1 MLVTEGI
8 FINKS
13 IREADFLQL
22 AKALWIASQ
31 SDSLATAFWRLP
43 YQNCIHFISDF
54 SKENEVNNFDIE
66 NFGEGFVCHPFLEDE
81 ENKKSFFIKS
91 DLHLKWESGKL
102 SDFDIEKIENLEGDY
117 FKNLLFNLENKIV
130 NEETSSI
137 LSNINDTNVF
147 SEEEKLNFIN
157 LVENGI
163 NAINEGQFQKVV
175 LSRQKKIYFPSE
187 FNPLKAFQQLCDAY
201 PHAFISLVYL
211 PNQGTWLGASPEIL
225 VSVDKNEIF
234 RTVAL
239 AGTQAYNKDIS
250 SNHAR
255 WSMKEIE
262 EQALVSR
269 YIVNCFKKIRVRE
282 YIETGPKTVVAGN
295 LMHLRT
301 DFSIDTKAF
310 NFNQLPSIMLS
321 LLHPTSAVCGV
332 PKESA
337 LEFIKNNEIHG
348 RDLYSGYLGPVN
360 IDVETHLFVNLR
372 CIKLEEVFDYDKITK
387 TGILFAGAGVTAQSD
402 PEREWIETELKYQTI
417 LNIIL

>member
-13 IREADFLQL
+13 IREVDFLKL
-22 AKALWIASQ
+22 AKALWKTSQ

-43 YQNCIHFISDF
+43 YENCIHFISDF
-54 SKENEVNNFDIE
+54 SKENEVNDFDIE
-66 NFGEGFVCHPFLEDE
+66 NFGEGFVCHPFLEDG
-81 ENKKSFFIKS
+81 NKKKSFFIKS
-91 DLHLKWESGKL
+91 DLHLKWENGKL
-102 SDFDIEKIENLEGDY
+102 NDLDIENIDESYL
-117 FKNLLFNLENKIV
+117 KNLSVNLKNEIKSISASVIPTEIV
-130 NEETSSI
+130 D
-137 LSNINDTNVF
+137 SNDYSDAEKNNFIKLVKNGISAIND
-147 SEEEKLNFIN
+147 
-157 LVENGI
+157 
-163 NAINEGQFQKVV
+163 GQFQKVV
-175 LSRQKKIYFPSE
+175 LSREKKIYFPSQ
-187 FNPLKAFQQLCDAY
+187 FNLLTAFQQLCDAY
-201 PHAFISLVYL
+201 PYAFVSLVYL
-211 PNQGTWLGASPEIL
+211 PKQGTWLGASPETL

-239 AGTQAYNKDIS
+239 AGTQAYNKNIP
-250 SNHAR
+250 SNQAR

-282 YIETGPKTVVAGN
+282 YVETGPKTIVAGN

-301 DFSIDTKAF
+301 DFSIDTKAL

-337 LEFIKNNEIHG
+337 LDFIKKNELHN

-372 CIKLEEVFDYDKITK
+372 CIRLEEIIINNEIRK
-387 TGILFAGAGVTAQSD
+387 TGILFAGAGITAQSE
-402 PEREWIETELKYQTI
+402 PEREWLETELKYQTI